1 MVTVAE
7 AGAGDPGVG
16 VLNQPPSNVHPPRD
30 GPAPVRKRLWPD
42 AAPRDIHSGACF
54 CQDRGPGSVFC
65 SSALATGM
73 ERPRPIRALPTLY
86 PASSS
91 AWARFHTRIC
101 TGCWGPGWGICAH
114 SSSCSASTGS
124 KLGEQGGREPRT
136 WSQTSLRSNSLTM
149 SRAKS
154 QRLCS
159 FTLLVC
165 RTGTVRS
172 PSSLGP
178 GEQLQWA

>member
-101 TGCWGPGWGICAH
+101 TGCWGQAGGFAH
-114 SSSCSASTGS
+114 IPPAVLHPQAPSW
-124 KLGEQGGREPRT
+124 E
-136 WSQTSLRSNSLTM
+136 
-149 SRAKS
+149 SRVAE
-154 QRLCS
+154 
-159 FTLLVC
+159 
-165 RTGTVRS
+165 
-172 PSSLGP
+172 SLGR
-178 GEQLQWA
+178 GARQACVQIH